1 MLIDIFKC
9 FIFYC
14 FDIILIL
21 SVDIMSS
28 VHFEHHLVH
37 KPSGLLI
44 HADKQGIWLGPK
56 KVIKQDF
63 GKNILCLILNYCFV
77 GKFD

>member
-1 MLIDIFKC
+1 
-9 FIFYC
+9 
-14 FDIILIL
+14 
-21 SVDIMSS
+21 MSS

-44 HADKQGIWLGPK
+44 HADKQGIWLGPN